1 MVIRRW
7 LLAACL
13 SIGTRVGVA
22 QDAPEPRIVP
32 RPVAIRA
39 GTGQFTLSRHT
50 VIVAPPSLAAEARR
64 LAAYLRPAT
73 GLPLPV
79 VRQAGSATA
88 IVLALDSSR
97 VPELGREG
105 YTLSATSEGVTITA
119 AGPAGVFYG
128 IQTLRQLL
136 PPAVFS
142 PSRVRGTRW
151 VVPAVEITDYPR
163 FPWRGMHL
171 DVARHFMPKAF
182 VKRYID
188 LLALHKMNTFHWH
201 LTDDQGWRLQVRRY
215 PRLTSVG
222 AWRRGT
228 IVGRPNRD
236 TTKNVED
243 RRRHGGY
250 YTQADVREIVAYA
263 AARHVRVVPE
273 VEMPGHVQAAI
284 AAYPALGVTGD
295 TIPVWTRWGVSEHI
309 LNADDAT
316 VRFMQNVL
324 AEVLVLFPG
333 NFIHVGGDEAVK
345 TQWDAS
351 PRMQQRMKE
360 LGAANPHELQSW
372 FIHQMDAYLTSKGRR
387 LVGWDEILEGGIAP
401 GATVMSWRGTKGGI
415 EAARTGHDVVMTPTK
430 YTYFDYYQSADTTK
444 EPLAIGGFLPLDSV
458 YAFEPVP
465 AELKPDEARHIL
477 GAQGQLWTE
486 YMPDGRHVE
495 YMAYPRGTALAE
507 VLWTPVSRKSLT
519 DFRQRLDTHLERLDR
534 LRVNY
539 RRP

>member
-7 LLAACL
+7 LLAAGL
-13 SIGTRVGVA
+13 SIGSRVGVA

-39 GTGQFTLSRHT
+39 GSGQFTLSRPT
-50 VIVAPPSLAAEARR
+50 VIAAPPSLAAEARR

-79 VRQAGSATA
+79 VRQAGSARA

-97 VPELGREG
+97 VPEIGREG
-105 YTLSATSEGVTITA
+105 YTLSASPEGVTITA

-136 PPAVFS
+136 PSAVFS
-142 PSRVRGTRW
+142 PSRVRGIRW

-284 AAYPALGVTGD
+284 AAYPSLGVTGD
-295 TIPVWTRWGVSEHI
+295 TIPVWTRWGVSENI

-316 VRFMQNVL
+316 VRFMQAVL

-360 LGAANPHELQSW
+360 LGAANSHELQSW
-372 FIHQMDAYLTSKGRR
+372 FIRQMDAYLTSKGRR

-486 YMPDGRHVE
+486 YMRDGRHVE

-519 DFRQRLDTHLERLDR
+519 DFRQRLDTHLARLDR